1 MSEESKL
8 VVVTGFGPF
17 LGHETINASWEAVKL
32 LPNSLSNEGTNYEL
46 ERRKVP
52 VEFAAVD
59 KAVTEIWQS
68 EPKVNQL

>member
-17 LGHETINASWEAVKL
+17 LGHETINASWEAVQL
-32 LPNSLSNEGTNYEL
+32 LPNSLDNEGTNYEL

-59 KAVTEIWQS
+59 KAVTEIWQR
-68 EPKVNQL
+68 EPKVSQL